1 MEVQRRLR
9 IVNRQGL
16 HARPCHAIASTALSF
31 ESELRIRS
39 GRREVDGKSII
50 ELMSLSAS
58 EGTDLEVRA
67 WGADAEELVGEIGK
81 LIDSGFGEEM

>member
-9 IVNRQGL
+9 VVNAQGL
-16 HARPCHAIASTALSF
+16 HARPCHAIASAALAF
-31 ESELRIRS
+31 ESEFRVRC

-50 ELMSLSAS
+50 ELMTLSAS

-67 WGADAEELVGEIGK
+67 WGADAEELLVEIGR
-81 LIDSGFGEEM
+81 LIDSGFGEDS